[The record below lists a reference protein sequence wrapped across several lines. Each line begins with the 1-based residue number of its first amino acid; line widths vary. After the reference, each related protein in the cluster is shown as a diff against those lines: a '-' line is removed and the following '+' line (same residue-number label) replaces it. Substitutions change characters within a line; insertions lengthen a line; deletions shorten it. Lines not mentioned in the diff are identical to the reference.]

1 MKAHVSQLSYI
12 PVFKPSYGAA
22 EFKALKKVLQSGWTG
37 LGPETEAFENEFAE
51 YIGVRYAVAVNS
63 CTAALHLAL
72 KVAGV
77 EGGEVITTP
86 MTFVATNHAILY
98 NSSIPV
104 FCDIEPDTLNIDPAC
119 IEALVTKK
127 TRAIM
132 AVHYGGHACD
142 MDALRK
148 IAKKYR
154 LRVIEDCAHACGGE
168 YKEIKLGSFGDLGCF
183 SFQAVKNLST
193 GDGGMITTNSKCWHA
208 ELKKLRW
215 MGITQD
221 TWTRKKTRY
230 RHDWKYNVESVGFKY
245 HMNDL
250 TAALGRVQLSKLESL
265 NERRRRIVREY
276 DRGLQQLSH
285 IEKPFEKDY
294 AKSAWHSY
302 VIKLS
307 KRNAL
312 HLFLQERG
320 ISTGI
325 HYYPNHLYPVY
336 RTHYRRLPV
345 AERVWKKILSLP
357 LYPDLSVREAHRI
370 VACIRE
376 FYEKE
381 YVQ

>member
-1 MKAHVSQLSYI
+1 MKTHVSQLSDI

-104 FCDIEPDTLNIDPAC
+104 FCDIEPDTLNIDPAR
-119 IEALVTKK
+119 IEALITKK

-168 YKEIKLGSFGDLGCF
+168 YKQVKLGATGDIGCF

-193 GDGGMITTNSKCWHA
+193 GDGGMITTNSKCWH
-208 ELKKLRW
+208 
-215 MGITQD
+215 D
-221 TWTRKKTRY
+221 
-230 RHDWKYNVESVGFKY
+230 
-245 HMNDL
+245 
-250 TAALGRVQLSKLESL
+250 
-265 NERRRRIVREY
+265 
-276 DRGLQQLSH
+276 
-285 IEKPFEKDY
+285 
-294 AKSAWHSY
+294 
-302 VIKLS
+302 
-307 KRNAL
+307 
-312 HLFLQERG
+312 
-320 ISTGI
+320 
-325 HYYPNHLYPVY
+325 
-336 RTHYRRLPV
+336 
-345 AERVWKKILSLP
+345 
-357 LYPDLSVREAHRI
+357 
-370 VACIRE
+370 
-376 FYEKE
+376 
-381 YVQ
+381 